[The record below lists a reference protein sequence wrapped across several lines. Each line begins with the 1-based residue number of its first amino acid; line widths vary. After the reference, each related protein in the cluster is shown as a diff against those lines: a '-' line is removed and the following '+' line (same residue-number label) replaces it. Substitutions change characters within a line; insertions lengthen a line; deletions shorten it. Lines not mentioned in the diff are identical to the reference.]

1 VILNFYGCKQPFTQP
16 VARQGVH
23 LFISIKEDKN
33 VQAGKKKDIEPKE
46 HVIQHRVRV
55 CNEKVNKE

>member
-1 VILNFYGCKQPFTQP
+1 MGASSHSHVPQT
-16 VARQGVH
+16 AAVH